1 MCAKDYNKWCKVNEM
16 NKVLKDKY
24 GVIGVSTNDI
34 LVKHLINSCSQR
46 EVELMTIFQ
55 EFSGARI
62 AKFCK
67 EFASERDKAIL
78 PVIQDLCDK
87 HGLSVLLED
96 VVTEQGYECDGHYL
110 WVNK

>member
-1 MCAKDYNKWCKVNEM
+1 MYRWVNGM

-24 GVIGVSTNDI
+24 GVIGASANDI
-34 LVKHLINSCSQR
+34 LMKHLLNSCSQR

-55 EFSGARI
+55 EFTSARM

-67 EFASERDKAIL
+67 DFASERDKAVL

-87 HGLSVLLED
+87 HGLSVLLDD
-96 VVTEQGYECDGHYL
+96 VVIEHGYECDGHYL
-110 WVNK
+110 WVNEDG